1 MRIDILTL
9 FPEMFGEVFSHGV
22 MGRAIENGLV
32 DIRTLNFRNFAH
44 DRHHTV
50 DDAPYGGGAGMVLK
64 PEPLFEAVESI
75 MSEMAGAGGT
85 PGHDIRRKIV
95 LMTPQGRGFSQEM
108 AGEFAVL
115 DHIVLICGRYE
126 GFDERVRQ
134 YLATDEVSVGD
145 FVLSGGELAAM
156 VVADA
161 VIRLLPG
168 VLGSLESAE
177 DDSFSEGLLQFP
189 QYTRPPDFKGWQV
202 PDILL
207 SGNHEEIARW
217 RRRQSLARTTER
229 RPDLLEARARC
240 ESEGHPGAGQ
250 AAQLSKKG

>member
-1 MRIDILTL
+1 
-9 FPEMFGEVFSHGV
+9 MFGEVFSHGV

-32 DIRTLNFRNFAH
+32 DIRTRNFRDFAH

-50 DDAPYGGGAGMVLK
+50 DDTPYGGGAGMVLK
-64 PEPLFEAVESI
+64 PGPLFEAVENI
-75 MSEMAGAGGT
+75 ISEAVPADEAQ
-85 PGHDIRRKIV
+85 GHEVRRKII
-95 LMTPQGRGFSQEM
+95 LMTPQGRSFSQEM
-108 AGEFAVL
+108 ARELSAL

-134 YLATDEVSVGD
+134 YLATDEVSIGD
-145 FVLSGGELAAM
+145 FVLSGGELPAM

-189 QYTRPPDFKGWQV
+189 QYTRPQDFKGWQV

-217 RRRQSLARTTER
+217 RRQQSLARTMER
-229 RPDLLEARARC
+229 RPDLLEAGARC
-240 ESEGHPGAGQ
+240 GSEGLSSAGQ
-250 AAQLSKKG
+250 AAQLNKEG